1 MVSGSADY
9 GGLFLGADQIADR
22 EREKRRGVALDFGV
36 YKLGREKRHGFL
48 QAVFGILQENP
59 EGRRGAAADNEVG
72 ERLLAR
78 CEPGEK
84 HPLKEPIRSNGNRAI
99 LKAPSSVPTG
109 KNVP

>member
-22 EREKRRGVALDFGV
+22 EREKRRGAALDFGV

-48 QAVFGILQENP
+48 QAVFGILHENP

-72 ERLLAR
+72 ERLLGVRLNALHLVR
-78 CEPGEK
+78 
-84 HPLKEPIRSNGNRAI
+84 RNR
-99 LKAPSSVPTG
+99 LDLG
-109 KNVP
+109 GGGGL

>member
-22 EREKRRGVALDFGV
+22 EREKRRGAALDFGV
-36 YKLGREKRHGFL
+36 YNEKRHGFL
-48 QAVFGILQENP
+48 QAVFGILHENP
-59 EGRRGAAADNEVG
+59 EGRRGAVAENEVG